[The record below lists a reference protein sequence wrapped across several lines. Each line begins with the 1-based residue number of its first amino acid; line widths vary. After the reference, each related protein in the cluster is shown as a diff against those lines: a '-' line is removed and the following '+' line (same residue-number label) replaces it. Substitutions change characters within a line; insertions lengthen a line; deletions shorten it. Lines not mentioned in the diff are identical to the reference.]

1 MRVGPFLFGSHGEP
15 MATESYES
23 QLERVQRTIA
33 ELERGREVRR
43 GERVFTALDLDV
55 LYARERWLRRRVG
68 RAARGG
74 IRIRQAVPL

>member
-1 MRVGPFLFGSHGEP
+1 

-23 QLERVQRTIA
+23 ELERVQRTIA
-33 ELERGREVRR
+33 ELEEGREVRR

-55 LYARERWLRRRVG
+55 LYARERWLRRRVA